1 MIFRKEEIDLI
12 KIGFCLLFQMERPL
26 SRYLR
31 FFTIVIPFVFIGCA
45 TETSRSL
52 PPPTVATAAAPYA
65 GPRASVTVGNFTN
78 NSGFM
83 QGIFSDGVDR
93 LGAQARTILE
103 THLNQSG
110 RFRVGVRSEEE
121 NLSREAA
128 YLGEERQVAGARYAI
143 TGSVTEFGRRTTGD
157 TQLYGI
163 LGRGRQQVAYSKVM
177 LNVVDVI
184 TSEVVYSG
192 VGAGE
197 YALSTREVA
206 GFGGT
211 AGYDATLNGKVL
223 DLAIRDAVDQLARSF
238 ESGRWSL

>member
-1 MIFRKEEIDLI
+1 MTVRFSGNSVAEMKTALYFRLI
-12 KIGFCLLFQMERPL
+12 PLGGLLFW
-26 SRYLR
+26 S
-31 FFTIVIPFVFIGCA
+31 GCA

-52 PPPTVATAAAPYA
+52 PPPTVATAAAPYS
-65 GPRASVTVGNFTN
+65 GPRAPVTVGNFAN

-83 QGIFSDGVDR
+83 QGMFSDGVDR
-93 LGAQARTILE
+93 LGNQARTILE

-110 RFRVGVRSEEE
+110 RFRVGIRSEED

-128 YLGEERQVAGARYAI
+128 YLGEAQQITGARYAI
-143 TGSVTEFGRRTTGD
+143 TGSITEFGRRTTGD
-157 TQLYGI
+157 VQLYGI
-163 LGRGRQQVAYSKVM
+163 LGKGRQQVAYSKVM
-177 LNVVDVI
+177 LNVVDVL
-184 TSEVVYSG
+184 TSEVVFSG

-223 DLAIRDAVDQLARSF
+223 DLAIREAVDRLAQSF
-238 ESGRWSL
+238 ERGQWNL